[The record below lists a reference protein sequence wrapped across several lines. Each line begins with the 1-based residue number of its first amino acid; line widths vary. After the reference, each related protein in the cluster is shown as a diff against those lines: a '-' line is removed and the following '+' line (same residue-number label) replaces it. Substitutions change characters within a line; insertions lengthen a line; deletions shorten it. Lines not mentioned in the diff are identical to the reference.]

1 MAADGVINIDFN
13 VPIDKLKSDAE
24 KVKQL
29 FEDVGKG
36 AGDNLDDNFKKNA
49 DKVESKSKET
59 SEKVKKDFEQPIN
72 QKIKGDSSKLQGEA
86 EKAKKATKSIP
97 KEVRTALIADAKN
110 NGIENFDKLL
120 KKLPKKQ
127 QTELLAKAEKGEAID
142 YEQLLRKIPAKLVT
156 EAKFNDHATTGLKR
170 LQEEADS
177 TEHRFSRLKDVIAGS
192 FIGGLATQGIQS
204 IVSGLKSATEAGME
218 YNKEQDTMKTVWTAL
233 TTEAPKD
240 GQELLKYI
248 NDLSQHSIYSAD
260 AINKMSQSFYHV
272 HSNVDETK
280 RWTDSFV
287 ALGSTLHMTNDQIS
301 ESGEMFAKIV
311 AGGKAS
317 SEDMAVMINRFP
329 MFGEAL
335 QEATGKSMKEL
346 YAMSAAGKLTAEQFT
361 KTIDFLGKK
370 YKDGTAEA
378 MTSFQGMSMYISS
391 RWSKLWGDV
400 TATSFNMSKK
410 ATGDIQSLLSDDMMQ
425 KYAQGISNAIAS
437 VTGWLVKLLSYIDA
451 HKNTIVNI
459 IGDLKTVLGI
469 VGSTIWHTFIDIIS
483 SVAEM
488 FGLTSKNS
496 KDLKDPLEK
505 INDILDELVKHKTA
519 IEDFTKI
526 MIGFFAVK
534 KATEFLG
541 VLKNISGTLGGFG
554 GMSLPSFTF
563 GNKVLPT
570 TQVPGVPAEA
580 LGSAATIGS
589 KLIKGTPYIA
599 AGAGV
604 IEALLNEK
612 STGAKLGGA
621 AGSIGGAA
629 SGAAIGS
636 FIMPGIGTAV
646 GAGVGALGGSKIGK
660 QLGKD
665 IQKGLKE
672 NVPEFKTLGQNFARI
687 FNNSFDGA
695 FKPKISSNMRKF
707 SKAYTDF
714 TAKLNKDSKL
724 KIGLDP
730 KDLTKTKADT
740 DKLYSNMYK
749 NINDFY
755 KKKQK
760 SSKSDLD
767 LMVKNGDLTQKQA
780 DKIWQ
785 NEQKND
791 KKKKTDQKKLL
802 DSMQKDT
809 NKYYSN
815 VEKVQQGGT
824 KKLEEIAKKYGTNS
838 KQYEKERQKELKKL
852 RSSYQNGLIKDE
864 SKLNSKVTAATKIAS
879 GKQLDILKDL
889 QSKKGKITHAEMTDT
904 ILKSKKQ
911 RDTIVDNAEKT
922 KNSTVKKAN
931 DKYAETVKAADKERY
946 ENGTMSKAQYDEVV
960 KHARKQRDDSIN
972 AAEKAK
978 TETVKKADETH
989 RKVVDAATKQAGEH
1003 KGAVDAETGQINGSW
1018 QEGVANLAG
1027 IWNGMIGGINHVL
1040 NALHKGWGGIP
1051 EWHGKGYATGTSG
1064 LPSDEIALVGEEGF
1078 ELAHHPNKGIF
1089 AVGSNGPE
1097 IRHLD
1102 AGTSI
1107 LPHAM
1112 SKQFMS
1118 MASMLP
1124 AHKNGVL
1131 GTLTNAYDWVKDK
1144 LSDAVDFV
1152 SDGAEKVFSSV
1163 ADHYGIG
1170 KFINSIAS
1178 GAQHDIAKGSFDYSK
1193 DKFVE
1198 RMKEFFKRFSDETG
1212 NAGGHEGSPSGSGVT
1227 RWTDLVKKA
1236 LAANGLS
1243 TSQIMIARVL
1253 RQIQSESGGNN
1264 NVTQPGADPDH
1275 DGSGPAIGLMQTKR
1289 GTFNANK
1296 FPGHGNIFNGYDNM
1310 LAALNYAKKAYG
1322 PGLGFLGN
1330 GHGYDNGG
1338 HVFKKELAWIA
1349 ETGDE
1354 FVINNRKPNADQ
1366 LLSDAIAD
1374 RAYKQPNS
1382 LAGRA
1387 MQVVQS
1393 ANASNGTLLKPE
1405 FYASA
1410 TNSRTNCGNNGLS
1423 QNNGDL
1429 IVNVDIDSSIIANKT
1444 YPILKAMQ
1452 AGEYT
1457 VVLNGGAIY

>member
-13 VPIDKLKSDAE
+13 VPIEQLQSDSEKIKQLFHSVGEGAGDKLDEDFNKNSE
-24 KVKQL
+24 KVKS
-29 FEDVGKG
+29 EAK
-36 AGDNLDDNFKKNA
+36 A
-49 DKVESKSKET
+49 T
-59 SEKVKKDFEQPIN
+59 SEKVKSEFKTPVN
-72 QKIKGDSSKLQGEA
+72 QKIDGDSSKLQEEA
-86 EKAKKATKSIP
+86 EKAKKSTKSIP

-110 NGIENFDKLL
+110 AGIDNFEKLL

-156 EAKFNDHATTGLKR
+156 EVKFNDHATTGLKR

-361 KTIDFLGKK
+361 ETIDFLGKK

-425 KYAQGISNAIAS
+425 KYAQGISNALAS
-437 VTGWLVKLLSYIDA
+437 MTGWLTKLLGYIDA
-451 HKNTIVNI
+451 HKNTIVDI
-459 IGDLKTVLGI
+459 IGNGKTILGI
-469 VGSTIWHTFIDIIS
+469 IGNTIWNTFLDVVGN
-483 SVAEM
+483 VAEM

-505 INDILDELVKHKTA
+505 IDNILKGLIDHKKDIQNL
-519 IEDFTKI
+519 TKAL
-526 MIGFFAVK
+526 MLFFAVK
-534 KATEFLG
+534 KGTEFLG
-541 VLKNISGTLGGFG
+541 VMTNLLGVFTKFKGINLPTLTLGGG
-554 GMSLPSFTF
+554 GTIPET
-563 GNKVLPT
+563 
-570 TQVPGVPAEA
+570 A
-580 LGSAATIGS
+580 LAGIGT
-589 KLIKGTPYIA
+589 KLIKGTPYLA

-604 IEALLNEK
+604 ADAVLTEK
-612 STGAKLGGA
+612 TAGGRIGGSTGAIAGA
-621 AGSIGGAA
+621 AG
-629 SGAAIGS
+629 GAAIGS
-636 FIMPGIGTAV
+636 MILPGVGTAI
-646 GAGVGALGGSKIGK
+646 GAGIGALGGTKIGK

-665 IQKGLKE
+665 IQKGVKE
-672 NVPEFKTLGQNFARI
+672 NLPEFKTLGQNFARN
-687 FNNSFDGA
+687 FNDSFDGA

-707 SKAYTDF
+707 SKDYTDF

-767 LMVKNGDLTQKQA
+767 LMVKNGALTQKQA

-802 DSMQKDT
+802 SDMQKNTD
-809 NKYYSN
+809 NYYKN
-815 VEKVQQGGT
+815 VQKVQQGGT

-852 RSSYQNGLIKDE
+852 RSSYQNDLIKDE

-889 QSKKGKITHAEMTDT
+889 QAKKSKITHAEMTDT

-946 ENGTMSKAQYDEVV
+946 ENGTMSKAQYDEVI

-1003 KGAVDAETGQINGSW
+1003 KGAVDGETGQVITSW
-1018 QEGVANLAG
+1018 QEGVAGLAG

-1064 LPSDEIALVGEEGF
+1064 LTSDEIALVGEEGF

-1163 ADHYGIG
+1163 ADHSGIG

-1178 GAQHDIAKGSFDYSK
+1178 GAQHDIAQGTFDYSK

-1198 RMKEFFKRFSDETG
+1198 YMKGFFGKYEEESSSAP
-1212 NAGGHEGSPSGSGVT
+1212 AGKGSQ
-1227 RWTDLVKKA
+1227 RWKGQVEKA
-1236 LAANGLS
+1236 LKVVGLPAS
-1243 TSQIMIARVL
+1243 GAMINAWL
-1253 RQIQSESGGNN
+1253 RQIQSESGGNEKAVQGGYTDVN
-1264 NVTQPGADPDH
+1264 TL
-1275 DGSGPAIGLMQTKR
+1275 SGDLAKGLLQTISA
-1289 GTFNANK
+1289 TFNAYK
-1296 FPGHGNIFNGYDNM
+1296 MPGHSNIFNGYDNM
-1310 LAALNYAKKAYG
+1310 LASMRYAKSRYG
-1322 PGLGFLGN
+1322 SDMLSVI
-1330 GHGYDNGG
+1330 GHGRGYDSGG
-1338 HVFKKELAWIA
+1338 HVFNKELAWVA
-1349 ETGDE
+1349 EMGDE
-1354 FVINNRKPNADQ
+1354 WIINNRKGNADQ
-1366 LLSDAIAD
+1366 LLEGAIAD
-1374 RAYKQPNS
+1374 RADKQPNS
-1382 LAGRA
+1382 IAGKA
-1387 MQVVQS
+1387 MQLVQT
-1393 ANASNGTLLKPE
+1393 AKLSNGTMIEPS
-1405 FYASA
+1405 F
-1410 TNSRTNCGNNGLS
+1410 NRIQGNNSS
-1423 QNNGDL
+1423 QYLGNNTSKDSGDL
-1429 IVNVDIDSSIIANKT
+1429 IVNVDMDSSVIATKT
-1444 YPILKAMQ
+1444 YPIHKAMQ
-1452 AGEYT
+1452 AGQIT
-1457 VVLNGGAIY
+1457 IVANGGAIY